1 MEKRVI
7 SHLNAAKIRKSRKTT
22 KPFLYFFSEKPQMA
36 FVRQLGKRMGWTVS
50 EVKPSDTLYD
60 PESKSY
66 LSEETMQ
73 AIRDVESGN
82 VKKCKSLD
90 DILATL

>member
-1 MEKRVI
+1 MATAI
-7 SHLNAAKIRKSRKTT
+7 SVNINMPRRD
-22 KPFLYFFSEKPQMA
+22 MA

-50 EVKPSDTLYD
+50 EVKPSDALYD

-82 VKKCKSLD
+82 VKKCKSLN